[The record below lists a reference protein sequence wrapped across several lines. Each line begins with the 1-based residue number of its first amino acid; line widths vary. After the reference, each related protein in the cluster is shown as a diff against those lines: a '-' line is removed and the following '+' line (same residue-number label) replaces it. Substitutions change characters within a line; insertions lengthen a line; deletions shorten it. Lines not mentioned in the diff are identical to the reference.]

1 MSYHYLE
8 ITRGVEVGR
17 RFALPDGALSIGR
30 SSQNAIALNPAEK
43 SVSSHHAIIYKSAT
57 RIMLQ
62 DMQSTNGTFVNEQQV
77 GEKDLSPGDVVGF
90 GKNGPRL
97 KFIVSETELELAAA
111 APAASDTA
119 PVRPSTRAKT
129 VEDRSVSFVSRDT
142 GASTCR
148 EEYNTI
154 TRIKQDIPP
163 DDTFLP
169 PSATMEMEKK
179 ILHKR
184 LGSSDMH
191 KLVKNGERIEKII
204 GRGNVDE
211 AQANLLRT
219 AHGAYRKS
227 QRQWVV
233 VLSAVVGISLVTIA
247 YFAVRAYQYRALLNH
262 AQSIESELDDVEK
275 KISDAKS
282 RPDASKNE
290 LRRLVM
296 ELEEKNAKLAAMKT
310 KIDTDDFGEFYSDP
324 LEKTIDGILRRFGET
339 DYHIPEEMV
348 ERVRFHIDVYSGRMK
363 PTIARYLIRKEK
375 YFPMI
380 HRIFREKNMPVELC
394 YISMLESGF
403 NPNALSHAG
412 ARGLWQFM
420 KPTGQ
425 KFGLRIDDQTDERLD
440 PEKAT
445 HAAAEYFK
453 DLIGIFGGK
462 SSVMLAMAAYNAGE
476 GRIMG
481 ALRKIDNPMR
491 NRDFWYIYRMGYL
504 AEETN
509 EYIPRMIAMMIISER
524 PADYGFDAKPAATA
538 SAADLEQETDFLD
551 FDVEDTSLE

>member
-1 MSYHYLE
+1 MH
-8 ITRGVEVGR
+8 
-17 RFALPDGALSIGR
+17 FA
-30 SSQNAIALNPAEK
+30 
-43 SVSSHHAIIYKSAT
+43 T
-57 RIMLQ
+57 
-62 DMQSTNGTFVNEQQV
+62 
-77 GEKDLSPGDVVGF
+77 
-90 GKNGPRL
+90 
-97 KFIVSETELELAAA
+97 
-111 APAASDTA
+111 
-119 PVRPSTRAKT
+119 
-129 VEDRSVSFVSRDT
+129 
-142 GASTCR
+142 
-148 EEYNTI
+148 
-154 TRIKQDIPP
+154 
-163 DDTFLP
+163 
-169 PSATMEMEKK
+169 
-179 ILHKR
+179 
-184 LGSSDMH
+184 
-191 KLVKNGERIEKII
+191 
-204 GRGNVDE
+204 
-211 AQANLLRT
+211 
-219 AHGAYRKS
+219 RKS